1 MNPQDFRRLAALDAA
16 LHALE
21 TADELSPTALV
32 WRRTGWRTSRTI
44 LSRIPP
50 RSGRCSACEL
60 GPGEPRRLCAPGQ
73 SSPTRQRLALSKLE
87 KTLLYL

>member
-32 WRRTGWRTSRTI
+32 LEAHRLEDEPDDPVEDPAAI
-44 LSRIPP
+44 
-50 RSGRCSACEL
+50 RSLL
-60 GPGEPRRLCAPGQ
+60 GL
-73 SSPTRQRLALSKLE
+73 
-87 KTLLYL
+87 